1 MNGGLN
7 FQHRVQAWSVF
18 PQLCQSL
25 RCGRAVAL
33 VVQKQ
38 AAIHL
43 ILLFDHKKAL
53 FNAIICFRLAQIT
66 SESFISEV
74 ERFHQK
80 GIVRISQRRRS
91 VIILGKQLDKAVSMD
106 DCLLESSV
114 MPWMLLWQPL
124 IFIYFLCLLRSLDT
138 WYFLSC
144 CYSEPKQ

>member
-1 MNGGLN
+1 M
-7 FQHRVQAWSVF
+7 
-18 PQLCQSL
+18 
-25 RCGRAVAL
+25 
-33 VVQKQ
+33 
-38 AAIHL
+38 

-114 MPWMLLWQPL
+114 LLAGVFGDALDVAPEASDFYL
-124 IFIYFLCLLRSLDT
+124 FSLSFEELGYMVFSFLLLL
-138 WYFLSC
+138 
-144 CYSEPKQ
+144 